1 MLLSLRHARRALLG
15 AATGALFLA
24 SLPGAG
30 QASTLSLCITPHGKI
45 VGVNSSCSPA
55 NRFIEWDDEGVT
67 GPTGPQG
74 PAGPQ
79 GIPGGVGATGPTG
92 PQGPVGPTGAV
103 GEAGATGDTGVKGP
117 TGQEGAPG
125 DQGPQG
131 DQGPKGPTG
140 PQGDPGHIGI
150 NGTQSFMLVGGDL
163 GTQVQTLASN
173 VSSDDYILSGINSP
187 LWYGPGNGV
196 ANGSDDVSPEGG
208 FGLESIAVP
217 IDNGTVTQ
225 LWVQTKNVPG
235 PGQTYVFV
243 LCKNSSCVTP
253 VTCTITLPGLTECND
268 LVDTLDFAPGDTIAL
283 QASASGGAN
292 PTHVSWSVVVKQTAP
307 RPIIR

>member
-1 MLLSLRHARRALLG
+1 MHLSLRYARRALLG
-15 AATGALFLA
+15 AATGALLLA
-24 SLPGAG
+24 VLPGAG
-30 QASTLSLCITPHGKI
+30 HADTFSLCISPKGKI
-45 VGVNSSCSPA
+45 DSVNSSCSPSD
-55 NRFIEWDDEGVT
+55 RLITWDSNGVT

-79 GIPGGVGATGPTG
+79 GIPGNTGATGPQG
-92 PQGPVGPTGAV
+92 PQGPVGPTGAIGV
-103 GEAGATGDTGVKGP
+103 VGATGDTGVKGP

-125 DQGPQG
+125 PQGLQGPQG
-131 DQGPKGPTG
+131 IQGPTG
-140 PQGDPGHIGI
+140 PAGLPGH
-150 NGTQSFMLVGGDL
+150 NGTQAFMLAGGDL
-163 GTQVQTLASN
+163 GTSVQTLDSN
-173 VSSDDYILSGINSP
+173 EGVLSGTNTP
-187 LWYGPGNGV
+187 LYFGPGNGV
-196 ANGSDDVSPEGG
+196 DTI
-208 FGLESIAVP
+208 LESEAIP
-217 IDNGTVTQ
+217 IDTGTASK